1 MICNFDTEVELKF
14 DFDYV
19 AVYEQAVNTVLD
31 LFECPYDVETNL
43 LIVDADAIKSINSET
58 RGIDSVT
65 DVLSFPNADF
75 NLPADFSDFDESGD
89 YFEPE
94 SGELILGDI
103 VLCYERIVSQA
114 KEFNHS
120 EKREYAFL
128 IVHSLLHLLG
138 FDHIEEED
146 RVIMEAKQAEIM
158 NILNILRD

>member
-1 MICNFDTEVELKF
+1 MIYNFDTEVELKF

-19 AVYEQAVNTVLD
+19 AVYEKAVNTVLD

-43 LIVDADAIKSINSET
+43 LIVDADSIKSINNET

-65 DVLSFPNADF
+65 DVLSFPNAEFVEPANF
-75 NLPADFSDFDESGD
+75 NDFDESGD

-114 KEFNHS
+114 EEFNHS
-120 EKREYAFL
+120 EMREYAFL

-138 FDHIEEED
+138 FDHMEEED
-146 RVIMEAKQAEIM
+146 RVVMEAKQAEIM